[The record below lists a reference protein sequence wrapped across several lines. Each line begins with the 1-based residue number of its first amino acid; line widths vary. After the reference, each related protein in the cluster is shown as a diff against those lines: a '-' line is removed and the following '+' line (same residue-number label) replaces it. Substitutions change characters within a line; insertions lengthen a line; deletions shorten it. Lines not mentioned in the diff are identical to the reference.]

1 MLNYN
6 VKSFAQSWHVEKM
19 CVDDKILVLDSV
31 IPGSMLEI
39 SPHLEYSVG

>member
-1 MLNYN
+1 
-6 VKSFAQSWHVEKM
+6 M

-39 SPHLEYSVG
+39 SPHLGYGVG